1 MPKLKPCRPLFSI
14 LASKSRILRLKWR
27 RMKKLLL
34 SLLSVGA
41 LVGNA
46 SAMGPLGSSMIKHDR
61 QGDRRTI
68 VIPAADQA
76 HKSAVLGPIHP
87 CRVAVLGPIHPC
99 RLA

>member
-1 MPKLKPCRPLFSI
+1 
-14 LASKSRILRLKWR
+14 
-27 RMKKLLL
+27 MKKLLL

-46 SAMGPLGSSMIKHDR
+46 SAMGPLGPSLIKHDHE
-61 QGDRRTI
+61 GDRRTI
-68 VIPAADQA
+68 VIPFTDDAK
-76 HKSAVLGPIHP
+76 KSAILGPIHP